1 MSEMK
6 KETEKKTA
14 ETSAPGT
21 GPGGGGT
28 EEKRE
33 RGSAGG
39 HYADRLRIGTRG
51 ASWLRQQFGKGIT
64 YFLVVAAS
72 IIFYFAL
79 LRATNLTDVL
89 WRIVDVLKPVL
100 YGLIIAY
107 LLDPIVEKV
116 DERLAP
122 VLRARFERPEKG
134 EKLSRSVGITLAVIF
149 LVLMVAALFNLLIPE
164 LYKSIRDLVIALPGQ
179 MNDLV
184 SHMNRLYSHD
194 STVGEV
200 FKAAVQEGTSMVQ
213 SWLRTD
219 LLGRVNEIM
228 YSLTEGVINVVS
240 ELFNI
245 LVGVIVSVYILFS
258 KEKFLRQGKKT
269 VYALLPAH
277 YANSLLH
284 LAGKTNE
291 IFGAFI
297 IGKIIDAALVG
308 VLCFVGISLLN
319 IPYAVLVSVVVGV
332 TNIIPFFGP
341 YIGGVPSAVLILLA
355 DPVKGISFIIF
366 IIILQQVDGNF
377 IEPKIL
383 GNTTGLSAF
392 WVIFAIFLGGGL
404 FGFVGM
410 LIGVPLFG
418 VVYYIIQ
425 MFINSRLEKKQLP
438 SHSDYYDEMSYV
450 DDNGTYVRSQEPSP
464 GKESVRRGEEEGKKT
479 DKGE

>member
-1 MSEMK
+1 MNEKEKGMEQQTSE
-6 KETEKKTA
+6 ETTVRGNTGTEEK
-14 ETSAPGT
+14 
-21 GPGGGGT
+21 T

-33 RGSAGG
+33 RVNSGG
-39 HYADRLRIGTRG
+39 HYAERLRIGNRG
-51 ASWLRQQFGKGIT
+51 ASWLRQQFGRGIT

-89 WRIVDVLKPVL
+89 WSIVEVLKPVL
-100 YGLIIAY
+100 YGLVIAY

-122 VLRARFERPEKG
+122 ALGSRFVTPEKG
-134 EKLSRSVGITLAVIF
+134 RKLSRSIGITLAVIF
-149 LVLMVAALFNLLIPE
+149 LILLVAALFNLIIPE
-164 LYKSIRDLVIALPGQ
+164 LYKSVRDLVIALPGQ

-184 SHMNRLYSHD
+184 SQINRIYSHD
-194 STVGEV
+194 SAMGKV
-200 FKAAVQEGTSMVQ
+200 FKTAVEEGMDMFQ

-258 KEKFLRQGKKT
+258 KEKFLRQAKKT
-269 VYALLPAH
+269 VYAILPAH
-277 YANSLLH
+277 YANGLLH

-291 IFGAFI
+291 IFGAFV

-341 YIGGVPSAVLILLA
+341 YIGGIPSAVLILLA
-355 DPVKGISFIIF
+355 DPVKGISFIVF

-418 VVYYIIQ
+418 VVYYVIQ
-425 MFINSRLEKKQLP
+425 MFVNSRLEKKHLP
-438 SHSDYYDEMSYV
+438 SHSDYYDEKSYV
-450 DDNGTYVRSQEPSP
+450 DDDGNYVHSQESHLK
-464 GKESVRRGEEEGKKT
+464 KERTKEKSMEQ
-479 DKGE
+479 